1 MEQTVLKICIFP
13 WQNASRD
20 KRELS
25 ACRELG
31 LTPLV
36 MAKGEE
42 TDWYRED
49 GVSGFRVLRF
59 TTRPLGKKILA
70 PLNWVAT
77 MLCWAWCARKLK
89 PTVISGHDIVA
100 LLIGW
105 MSTIGIPKA
114 KKPKLV
120 YDSHEFELGRNEKRS
135 KLHLF
140 CLKHLERFLMK
151 RCAFSIM
158 VNDAIADEVQKI
170 HGLQERPIVVRST
183 PNRWTVYPEVCREVR
198 QKLLGAM
205 QSPRDMLLMYHG
217 GVMRGRGVEML
228 LQEVRKNPHVCAV
241 ILGNGEQGYLNA
253 LKAQAESL
261 DVADRVLFHPAV
273 PLEELWKYAGAADV
287 GMILAPAIVANHLYS
302 LPNKFFENIQSET
315 PVICPCYPAMKPIV
329 DRYGIGLT
337 CNPTSLEDIDR
348 CVEKMR
354 TDKAFY
360 AQCKENL
367 KIAKE
372 DLCWEKEKT
381 TLIEAYQKTVGLF

>member
-1 MEQTVLKICIFP
+1 MEKTVLKICIFP

-42 TDWYRED
+42 GDWYRED
-49 GVSGFRVLRF
+49 EVSGFRVLRF
-59 TTRPLGKKILA
+59 STRPLGTKVPA

-77 MLCWAWCARKLK
+77 MVCWAHCARKLQ
-89 PTVISGHDIVA
+89 PAVISGHDIVA
-100 LLIGW
+100 LTIGW
-105 MSTIGIPKA
+105 MSTVGTPKSR
-114 KKPKLV
+114 KPRLV

-135 KLHLF
+135 KLQLF
-140 CLKHLERFLMK
+140 FLKQLEGFLMK

-170 HGLQERPIVVRST
+170 HGLKQRPIVVRST
-183 PNRWTVYPEVCREVR
+183 PNRWTVAPEVCREVR
-198 QKLLGAM
+198 SRLLGAM
-205 QSPRDMLLMYHG
+205 QAPREMLLMYHG
-217 GVMRGRGVEML
+217 GVMKGRGVEML
-228 LQEVRKNPHVCAV
+228 LQEVQHNPQVCAV
-241 ILGNGEQGYLNA
+241 ILGNGQQDYMEQ
-253 LKAQAESL
+253 LKAMAQSL
-261 DVADRVLFHPAV
+261 GVTDRVLFHPAV

-315 PVICPCYPAMKPIV
+315 PVICPSYPAMKPIV
-329 DRYGIGLT
+329 EQYGIGLT
-337 CNPTSLEDIDR
+337 CDPTDLEEIDR

-354 TDKAFY
+354 TDRAFY
-360 AQCKENL
+360 GQCKENL
-367 KIAKE
+367 KKAKK
-372 DLCWEKEKT
+372 DLCWEREKT
-381 TLIEAYQKTVGLF
+381 ILQEAYRRAMV

>member
-1 MEQTVLKICIFP
+1 MEKTVLKICIFP

-42 TDWYRED
+42 GDWYRED
-49 GVSGFRVLRF
+49 EVSGFRVLRF
-59 TTRPLGKKILA
+59 STRPLGTKVPA

-77 MLCWAWCARKLK
+77 MVCWAHCARKLR
-89 PTVISGHDIVA
+89 PAVISGHDIVA
-100 LLIGW
+100 LTIGW
-105 MSTIGIPKA
+105 MSTVGTPKSR
-114 KKPKLV
+114 KPRLV

-135 KLHLF
+135 KLQLF
-140 CLKHLERFLMK
+140 FLKQLEGFLMK

-170 HGLQERPIVVRST
+170 HGLKQRPIVVRST
-183 PNRWTVYPEVCREVR
+183 PNRWTVAPEVCREVR
-198 QKLLGAM
+198 SRLLGAM
-205 QSPRDMLLMYHG
+205 QAPREMLLMYHG
-217 GVMRGRGVEML
+217 GVMKGRGVEML
-228 LQEVRKNPHVCAV
+228 LQEVQHNPQVCAV
-241 ILGNGEQGYLNA
+241 ILGNGQQDYMEQ
-253 LKAQAESL
+253 LKAMAESL
-261 DVADRVLFHPAV
+261 GVTDRVLFHPAV

-315 PVICPCYPAMKPIV
+315 PVICPSYPAMKPIV
-329 DRYGIGLT
+329 EQYGIGLT
-337 CNPTSLEDIDR
+337 CDPTDLDDIDR

-354 TDKAFY
+354 TDRDFY
-360 AQCKENL
+360 AQCRENL
-367 KIAKE
+367 KKAKE
-372 DLCWEKEKT
+372 DLCWEKEKVV
-381 TLIEAYQKTVGLF
+381 LQEAYRRAMV

>member
-1 MEQTVLKICIFP
+1 MEKTILKICIFP

-42 TDWYRED
+42 GDWYRED
-49 GVSGFRVLRF
+49 EVSGFRVLRF
-59 TTRPLGKKILA
+59 STRPLGTKVPA

-77 MLCWAWCARKLK
+77 MVCWAHCARKLQ
-89 PTVISGHDIVA
+89 PAVISGHDIVA
-100 LLIGW
+100 LTIGW
-105 MSTIGIPKA
+105 MSTVGTPKSR
-114 KKPKLV
+114 KPRLV

-135 KLHLF
+135 KLQLF
-140 CLKHLERFLMK
+140 FLKQLEGFLMK

-170 HGLQERPIVVRST
+170 HGLKQRPIVVRST
-183 PNRWTVYPEVCREVR
+183 PNRWTVEPEVCREVR
-198 QKLLGAM
+198 SRLLGAM
-205 QSPRDMLLMYHG
+205 QAPREMLLMYHG
-217 GVMRGRGVEML
+217 GVMKGRGVEML
-228 LQEVRKNPHVCAV
+228 LQEVQHNPQVCAV
-241 ILGNGEQGYLNA
+241 ILGNGQQDYMEQ
-253 LKAQAESL
+253 LKAMAESL
-261 DVADRVLFHPAV
+261 GVTDRVLFHPAV

-315 PVICPCYPAMKPIV
+315 PVICPSYPAMKPIV
-329 DRYGIGLT
+329 EQYGIGLT
-337 CNPTSLEDIDR
+337 CDPTDLEDIDR

-354 TDKAFY
+354 TDRDFY
-360 AQCKENL
+360 AQCKEYL
-367 KIAKE
+367 KKAKE
-372 DLCWEKEKT
+372 DLCWEREKVV
-381 TLIEAYQKTVGLF
+381 LQEAYRRAMV